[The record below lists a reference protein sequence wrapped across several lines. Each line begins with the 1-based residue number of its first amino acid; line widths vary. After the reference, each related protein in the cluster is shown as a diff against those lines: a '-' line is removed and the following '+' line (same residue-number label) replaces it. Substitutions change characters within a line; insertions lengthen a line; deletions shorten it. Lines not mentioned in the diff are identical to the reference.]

1 MRRVLMAAVVGVLC
15 VSCGGGGISS
25 YEDGMKAQAEIMEE
39 MVDVLEG
46 VKDQASA
53 EKAASEIEALGTRMA
68 DVIAQVKKLPQPS
81 MEEMQE
87 IAKKYGEEGR
97 EFQSNVASQMMK
109 LAEYPVLSEAWENV
123 MTNLQ

>member
-1 MRRVLMAAVVGVLC
+1 MRRVLMAAVAGVLC

-68 DVIAQVKKLPQPS
+68 DVIAQVRTLPPPS
-81 MEEMQE
+81 REQMQD
-87 IAKKYGEEGR
+87 IAEKYGADGR
-97 EFQSNVASQMMK
+97 EFQTKAAAQMMK
-109 LAEYPVLSEAWENV
+109 LAEYPALSEAWMRV
-123 MTNLQ
+123 MSNMQ

>member
-1 MRRVLMAAVVGVLC
+1 MRRILMAAVVSVLS

-25 YEDGMKAQAEIMEE
+25 YEDAMEAQAEIMEE

-68 DVIAQVKKLPQPS
+68 DVVAQVKKLPPPTREQ
-81 MEEMQE
+81 MQE
-87 IAKKYGEEGR
+87 IAEKYGADGR
-97 EFQSNVASQMMK
+97 EFQSKAAAQMMK
-109 LAEYPVLSEAWENV
+109 LAEYPVLSEAWEHV
-123 MTNLQ
+123 MANLQ